1 MGRGLCAERDLG
13 AGPSAATSQRRKNMA
28 GAAGPGS
35 GPGAAG
41 GDGDD
46 SLYPIAVLIDELRNE
61 DVQLR
66 LNSIKKLSTI
76 ALALGVERTRT
87 ELLPFLTDTIYDED
101 EVLLA
106 LAEQLGNFTG
116 LVGGPD
122 FAHCLLPPLESL
134 ATVEETVVR
143 DKAVESLRQ
152 ISQEHTPVALEA
164 HFVPLVKRLASGDW
178 FTSRTSACGL
188 FSVCY
193 PRASNAVKAEI
204 RQHFRSLCSD
214 DTPMVRRA
222 AASKLG
228 EFAKVLE
235 LDSVKTEIVPLFTNL
250 ASDEQDSVRLLA
262 VEACVS
268 IAQLLSQDDL
278 EVLVMPTLRQAA
290 EDKSWRVRYMVADKF
305 SELQKA
311 VGPKIALSDL
321 IPAFQSLLRDCEA
334 EVRAAAAHKVRE
346 LCENLPLEGRE
357 TVIMNQ
363 ILPYIKELVSDTN
376 QHVKSALASVIM
388 GLSTVLGKENTI
400 EHLLPLF
407 LAQLKDECPEVRLNI
422 ISNLDCVNEVIGI
435 RQLSQSLLP
444 AIVELAEDAKWRV
457 RLAIIEYMP
466 LLAGQLGVEFFDEKL
481 NSLCMAW
488 LVDHVYAIREAATNN
503 LMKLVQKFGT
513 EWAQNT
519 IVPKVLVMAN
529 DPNYLHRMT
538 TLFCINALSEACG
551 KEITTKQMLPI
562 VLKMAGDQVANV
574 RFNVAKSL
582 QKIGPILDTNAL
594 QGEVKP
600 VLQKL
605 GQDEDM
611 DVKYFAQEAI
621 SVVAQRLRKLDFP
634 VKNSEEPSIPGVDKN
649 LFLRP
654 RGPGE
659 DTGEAQRDR
668 AARVASEEAVEAAQ
682 LRGTN
687 TAKVSPGTGTLQRP
701 LRSLP
706 SSDTT
711 YCL

>member
-1 MGRGLCAERDLG
+1 
-13 AGPSAATSQRRKNMA
+13 MA
-28 GAAGPGS
+28 GASGLGT

-76 ALALGVERTRT
+76 ALALGVERTRS

-122 FAHCLLPPLESL
+122 FAHCLLPPLENL

-152 ISQEHTPVALEA
+152 ISLEHTPVALEA
-164 HFVPLVKRLASGDW
+164 YFVPLVKRLASGDW

-188 FSVCY
+188 LSVCY

-204 RQHFRSLCSD
+204 RRQFRSLCSD

-235 LDSVKTEIVPLFTNL
+235 LDSVKSEIVPLFTNL

-268 IAQLLSQDDL
+268 IAQLLPQDDL
-278 EVLVMPTLRQAA
+278 ETLVMPTLRQAA

-311 VGPKIALSDL
+311 MGPKITLNDL
-321 IPAFQSLLRDCEA
+321 IPAFQNLLKDCEA
-334 EVRAAAAHKVRE
+334 EVRAAAAHKVKE
-346 LCENLPLEGRE
+346 LGENLSIEDRE
-357 TVIMNQ
+357 TIIMNQ
-363 ILPYIKELVSDTN
+363 ILPYIK
-376 QHVKSALASVIM
+376 
-388 GLSTVLGKENTI
+388 
-400 EHLLPLF
+400 
-407 LAQLKDECPEVRLNI
+407 CPEVRLNI

-551 KEITTKQMLPI
+551 QEITTKQMLPI

-621 SVVAQRLRKLDFP
+621 SVLAL
-634 VKNSEEPSIPGVDKN
+634 
-649 LFLRP
+649 
-654 RGPGE
+654 
-659 DTGEAQRDR
+659 A
-668 AARVASEEAVEAAQ
+668 
-682 LRGTN
+682 
-687 TAKVSPGTGTLQRP
+687 
-701 LRSLP
+701 
-706 SSDTT
+706 
-711 YCL
+711 

>member
-1 MGRGLCAERDLG
+1 M
-13 AGPSAATSQRRKNMA
+13 AAA
-28 GAAGPGS
+28 
-35 GPGAAG
+35 
-41 GDGDD
+41 DGDD

-76 ALALGVERTRT
+76 ALALGVERTRS

-106 LAEQLGNFTG
+106 LAEQLGTFTA
-116 LVGGPD
+116 LVGGPE
-122 FAHCLLPPLESL
+122 FVHCLLPPLESL

-143 DKAVESLRQ
+143 DKAVESLRAV
-152 ISQEHTPVALEA
+152 SHEHSPPDLEG
-164 HFVPLVKRLASGDW
+164 HFVPLVKRLAGGDW

-193 PRASNAVKAEI
+193 PRVSSPVKAEL
-204 RQHFRSLCSD
+204 RQYFRNLCSD

-235 LDSVKTEIVPLFTNL
+235 LEHVKSEIIPMFSNL

-268 IAQLLSQDDL
+268 IAQLLPQEEL
-278 EVLVMPTLRQAA
+278 EGLVMPTLRQAA

-305 SELQKA
+305 TE
-311 VGPKIALSDL
+311 VGAAWGPRSPRPDL
-321 IPAFQSLLRDCEA
+321 VGAFQSLMKDCEA
-334 EVRAAAAHKVRE
+334 EVRAAASHKVKGQQGPRST
-346 LCENLPLEGRE
+346 LISPKLTPS
-357 TVIMNQ
+357 
-363 ILPYIKELVSDTN
+363 VS
-376 QHVKSALASVIM
+376 Q
-388 GLSTVLGKENTI
+388 
-400 EHLLPLF
+400 
-407 LAQLKDECPEVRLNI
+407 CPEVRLNI

-488 LVDHVYAIREAATNN
+488 LVDHVYAIREAATSN
-503 LMKLVQKFGT
+503 LRKLVERFGHT
-513 EWAQNT
+513 WAQGT
-519 IVPKVLVMAN
+519 IVPKVLAMAA

-538 TLFCINALSEACG
+538 TLFCINVLSEVCG
-551 KEITTKQMLPI
+551 QEVTTQQMLPT
-562 VLKMAGDQVANV
+562 VLRMAADAVANV

-582 QKIGPILDTNAL
+582 QRIGPILDSGTL
-594 QGEVKP
+594 QTEVKP
-600 VLQKL
+600 VLEKL
-605 GQDEDM
+605 TQDQDV
-611 DVKYFAQEAI
+611 DVKYFAQEALT
-621 SVVAQRLRKLDFP
+621 VLAL
-634 VKNSEEPSIPGVDKN
+634 
-649 LFLRP
+649 
-654 RGPGE
+654 
-659 DTGEAQRDR
+659 A
-668 AARVASEEAVEAAQ
+668 
-682 LRGTN
+682 
-687 TAKVSPGTGTLQRP
+687 
-701 LRSLP
+701 
-706 SSDTT
+706 
-711 YCL
+711 

>member
-1 MGRGLCAERDLG
+1 
-13 AGPSAATSQRRKNMA
+13 MA
-28 GAAGPGS
+28 GAAGPGTC
-35 GPGAAG
+35 PGAAG

-61 DVQLR
+61 DVQLGSRRVLGGCRRTGFRAVRWPRRFQRRLPAGSGKGCGSPDTTGPFEVQPGASWLEKCPGLLGRRKLR

-152 ISQEHTPVALEA
+152 ISQEHTPIALEA

-193 PRASNAVKAEI
+193 PRASNAIKAEI

-235 LDSVKTEIVPLFTNL
+235 LDSVKNEIVPLFTNL

-311 VGPKIALSDL
+311 VGSKITLNDL
-321 IPAFQSLLRDCEA
+321 IPAFQNLLKDCEA
-334 EVRAAAAHKVRE
+334 EVRAAAAHKVKE
-346 LCENLPLEGRE
+346 LCENLPIEGRE
-357 TVIMNQ
+357 TIIMNQ

-388 GLSTVLGKENTI
+388 GLSTILGKENTI

-519 IVPKVLVMAN
+519 IVPKVLIMAN

-538 TLFCINALSEACG
+538 TLFCINE
-551 KEITTKQMLPI
+551 
-562 VLKMAGDQVANV
+562 
-574 RFNVAKSL
+574 
-582 QKIGPILDTNAL
+582 
-594 QGEVKP
+594 EVKP

-621 SVVAQRLRKLDFP
+621 SAVTQRLRNLDFP
-634 VKNSEEPSIPGVDKN
+634 GKDSEEPSAPEADKN
-649 LFLRP
+649 QCLRP
-654 RGPGE
+654 RVHGE
-659 DTGEAQRDR
+659 DTGKTVLTQ
-668 AARVASEEAVEAAQ
+668 
-682 LRGTN
+682 
-687 TAKVSPGTGTLQRP
+687 P
-701 LRSLP
+701 
-706 SSDTT
+706 
-711 YCL
+711 YCRTPNLS

>member
-1 MGRGLCAERDLG
+1 
-13 AGPSAATSQRRKNMA
+13 MA
-28 GAAGPGS
+28 GAE
-35 GPGAAG
+35 
-41 GDGDD
+41 GDD

-106 LAEQLGNFTG
+106 LAEQLGSFTV
-116 LVGGPD
+116 LVGGPE
-122 FAHCLLPPLESL
+122 FVHNLLPPLESL

-143 DKAVESLRQ
+143 DKAVESLRK
-152 ISQEHTPVALEA
+152 ISQEHSPVDLEV

-193 PRASNAVKAEI
+193 PRVSSTVKAEI
-204 RQHFRSLCSD
+204 RQHFRTLCSD

-235 LDSVKTEIVPLFTNL
+235 LDYVKSDIIPLFTAL

-262 VEACVS
+262 VEAGVS
-268 IAQLLSQDDL
+268 IATLLPQEDL
-278 EVLVMPTLRQAA
+278 EALVMPTLRQAA

-311 VGPKIALSDL
+311 VGPEITKTDL
-321 IPAFQSLLRDCEA
+321 VPAFQNLLKDCEA
-334 EVRAAAAHKVRE
+334 EVRAAAANKVKVF
-346 LCENLPLEGRE
+346 CENLPEDSRE
-357 TVIMNQ
+357 TIIMTH
-363 ILPYIKELVSDTN
+363 ILPCVKELVSDTN

-388 GLSTVLGKENTI
+388 GLSTILGKDNTV

-407 LAQLKDECPEVRLNI
+407 LVQLKDECPEVRLNI

-444 AIVELAEDAKWRV
+444 AIVELAEDAKWR
-457 RLAIIEYMP
+457 
-466 LLAGQLGVEFFDEKL
+466 GVEFFDEKL

-488 LVDHVYAIREAATNN
+488 LIDHVFAIREAATCN
-503 LMKLVQKFGT
+503 LMKLVEKFGA

-519 IVPKVLVMAN
+519 IVPKVLGMAN
-529 DPNYLHRMT
+529 DSNYLHRMT
-538 TLFCINALSEACG
+538 TLFCINALSGVCG
-551 KEITTKQMLPI
+551 QEITTKHMLPV
-562 VLKMAGDQVANV
+562 VLKMSTDQVANV
-574 RFNVAKSL
+574 RFNVARCL
-582 QKIGPILDTNAL
+582 QKIGPVLDSSAL
-594 QGEVKP
+594 QAEVKP
-600 VLQKL
+600 VLEKL
-605 GQDEDM
+605 ATDQDM
-611 DVKYFAQEAI
+611 DVKYFALEAI
-621 SVVAQRLRKLDFP
+621 SVLAL
-634 VKNSEEPSIPGVDKN
+634 
-649 LFLRP
+649 
-654 RGPGE
+654 
-659 DTGEAQRDR
+659 A
-668 AARVASEEAVEAAQ
+668 
-682 LRGTN
+682 
-687 TAKVSPGTGTLQRP
+687 
-701 LRSLP
+701 
-706 SSDTT
+706 
-711 YCL
+711 

>member
-1 MGRGLCAERDLG
+1 
-13 AGPSAATSQRRKNMA
+13 MA
-28 GAAGPGS
+28 GA
-35 GPGAAG
+35 
-41 GDGDD
+41 DGDD

-106 LAEQLGNFTG
+106 LAEQLGNFTM
-116 LVGGPD
+116 LVGGPEYV
-122 FAHCLLPPLESL
+122 HCLLPPLESL

-143 DKAVESLRQ
+143 DKAVESLRK
-152 ISQEHTPVALEA
+152 ISQEHSPVDLEV
-164 HFVPLVKRLASGDW
+164 HFEPLVKRLASGDW

-193 PRASNAVKAEI
+193 PRVSSTVKAEI
-204 RQHFRSLCSD
+204 RQHFRTLCSD

-235 LDSVKTEIVPLFTNL
+235 LEYVKSDIISLFTAL

-268 IAQLLSQDDL
+268 IATLLPQEDL
-278 EVLVMPTLRQAA
+278 ETLVMPTLRQAA

-311 VGPKIALSDL
+311 VGPEITKNDL
-321 IPAFQSLLRDCEA
+321 VPAFQNLLKDCEA
-334 EVRAAAAHKVRE
+334 EVRAAAANKVKE
-346 LCENLPLEGRE
+346 FCENLPEDNRE
-357 TVIMNQ
+357 QIIMTH
-363 ILPYIKELVSDTN
+363 ILPCWHDLNLSLV
-376 QHVKSALASVIM
+376 I
-388 GLSTVLGKENTI
+388 
-400 EHLLPLF
+400 
-407 LAQLKDECPEVRLNI
+407 RL
-422 ISNLDCVNEVIGI
+422 
-435 RQLSQSLLP
+435 
-444 AIVELAEDAKWRV
+444 V

-481 NSLCMAW
+481 NTLCMAW
-488 LVDHVYAIREAATNN
+488 LIDHVYAIREAATCN
-503 LMKLVQKFGT
+503 LMKLVEKFGA

-519 IVPKVLVMAN
+519 IVPKVLGMAN

-538 TLFCINALSEACG
+538 TLFCINALSKACG
-551 KEITTKQMLPI
+551 QEITTKQMLPV
-562 VLKMAGDQVANV
+562 VLKMSNDQVANV

-582 QKIGPILDTNAL
+582 QKIGPILDSNAL
-594 QGEVKP
+594 QTEVKP
-600 VLQKL
+600 VLEKL
-605 GQDEDM
+605 ASDTDM

-621 SVVAQRLRKLDFP
+621 SVLAL
-634 VKNSEEPSIPGVDKN
+634 
-649 LFLRP
+649 
-654 RGPGE
+654 
-659 DTGEAQRDR
+659 A
-668 AARVASEEAVEAAQ
+668 
-682 LRGTN
+682 
-687 TAKVSPGTGTLQRP
+687 
-701 LRSLP
+701 
-706 SSDTT
+706 
-711 YCL
+711 

>member
-1 MGRGLCAERDLG
+1 
-13 AGPSAATSQRRKNMA
+13 MA
-28 GAAGPGS
+28 GA
-35 GPGAAG
+35 
-41 GDGDD
+41 DGDD

-106 LAEQLGNFTG
+106 LAEQLGNFTM
-116 LVGGPD
+116 LVGGPEYV
-122 FAHCLLPPLESL
+122 HCLLPPLESL

-143 DKAVESLRQ
+143 DKAVESLRK
-152 ISQEHTPVALEA
+152 ISHEHSPVDLEV
-164 HFVPLVKRLASGDW
+164 HFEPLVKRLASGDW

-193 PRASNAVKAEI
+193 PRVSSTVKAEI
-204 RQHFRSLCSD
+204 RQHFRTLCSD

-235 LDSVKTEIVPLFTNL
+235 LEYVKSDIISLFTAL

-268 IAQLLSQDDL
+268 IATLLPQEDL
-278 EVLVMPTLRQAA
+278 EALVMPTLRQAA

-311 VGPKIALSDL
+311 VGPEITKNDL
-321 IPAFQSLLRDCEA
+321 VPAFQNLLKDCEA
-334 EVRAAAAHKVRE
+334 EVRAAAANKVKE
-346 LCENLPLEGRE
+346 FCENLPEDSRE
-357 TVIMNQ
+357 TIIMSH
-363 ILPYIKELVSDTN
+363 ILPCVKELVSDTN

-388 GLSTVLGKENTI
+388 GLSTILGKDNTI

-488 LVDHVYAIREAATNN
+488 LVDHGKLCLRYPFGISVGLPCV
-503 LMKLVQKFGT
+503 LMWWYF
-513 EWAQNT
+513 
-519 IVPKVLVMAN
+519 
-529 DPNYLHRMT
+529 RMHG
-538 TLFCINALSEACG
+538 FAFQALSEACG
-551 KEITTKQMLPI
+551 QDITTKQMLPV
-562 VLKMAGDQVANV
+562 VLKMSNDQVANV

-582 QKIGPILDTNAL
+582 QKIGPVLDSNAL
-594 QGEVKP
+594 QTEVKP
-600 VLQKL
+600 VLEKL
-605 GQDEDM
+605 ATDQDM

-621 SVVAQRLRKLDFP
+621 SVLAL
-634 VKNSEEPSIPGVDKN
+634 
-649 LFLRP
+649 
-654 RGPGE
+654 
-659 DTGEAQRDR
+659 A
-668 AARVASEEAVEAAQ
+668 
-682 LRGTN
+682 
-687 TAKVSPGTGTLQRP
+687 
-701 LRSLP
+701 
-706 SSDTT
+706 
-711 YCL
+711 

>member
-1 MGRGLCAERDLG
+1 
-13 AGPSAATSQRRKNMA
+13 MA
-28 GAAGPGS
+28 GA
-35 GPGAAG
+35 
-41 GDGDD
+41 DGDD

-106 LAEQLGNFTG
+106 LAEQLGNFTM
-116 LVGGPD
+116 LVGGPEYV
-122 FAHCLLPPLESL
+122 HCLLPPLESL

-143 DKAVESLRQ
+143 DKAVESLRK
-152 ISQEHTPVALEA
+152 ISQEHSPV
-164 HFVPLVKRLASGDW
+164 
-178 FTSRTSACGL
+178 
-188 FSVCY
+188 
-193 PRASNAVKAEI
+193 
-204 RQHFRSLCSD
+204 
-214 DTPMVRRA
+214 
-222 AASKLG
+222 
-228 EFAKVLE
+228 
-235 LDSVKTEIVPLFTNL
+235 
-250 ASDEQDSVRLLA
+250 
-262 VEACVS
+262 
-268 IAQLLSQDDL
+268 DL
-278 EVLVMPTLRQAA
+278 EVHFEPLTLVMPTLRQAA

-311 VGPKIALSDL
+311 VGPEITKNDL
-321 IPAFQSLLRDCEA
+321 VPAFQNLLKDCEA
-334 EVRAAAAHKVRE
+334 EVRAAAANKVKE
-346 LCENLPLEGRE
+346 FCENLPEDGRE
-357 TVIMNQ
+357 TIIMTH
-363 ILPYIKELVSDTN
+363 ILPCVKELVSDTN

-388 GLSTVLGKENTI
+388 GLSTILGKDNTI

-488 LVDHVYAIREAATNN
+488 LVDHVYAIREAATCN
-503 LMKLVQKFGT
+503 LMKLVEKFGA

-519 IVPKVLVMAN
+519 IVPKVLGMAN

-551 KEITTKQMLPI
+551 QEITTKHMLPV
-562 VLKMAGDQVANV
+562 VLKMSNDQVANV
-574 RFNVAKSL
+574 RFNVAKCL
-582 QKIGPILDTNAL
+582 QKIGPVLDNNAL
-594 QGEVKP
+594 QTEVKP
-600 VLQKL
+600 VLEKL
-605 GQDEDM
+605 AADQDM

-621 SVVAQRLRKLDFP
+621 SVLAL
-634 VKNSEEPSIPGVDKN
+634 
-649 LFLRP
+649 
-654 RGPGE
+654 
-659 DTGEAQRDR
+659 A
-668 AARVASEEAVEAAQ
+668 
-682 LRGTN
+682 
-687 TAKVSPGTGTLQRP
+687 
-701 LRSLP
+701 
-706 SSDTT
+706 
-711 YCL
+711 

>member
-1 MGRGLCAERDLG
+1 
-13 AGPSAATSQRRKNMA
+13 MA
-28 GAAGPGS
+28 GA
-35 GPGAAG
+35 
-41 GDGDD
+41 DGDD

-106 LAEQLGNFTG
+106 LAEQLGNFTM
-116 LVGGPD
+116 LVGGPEYV
-122 FAHCLLPPLESL
+122 HCLLPPLESL

-143 DKAVESLRQ
+143 DKAVESLRK
-152 ISQEHTPVALEA
+152 ISQEHSPVDLEV
-164 HFVPLVKRLASGDW
+164 HFEPLVKRLASGDW

-193 PRASNAVKAEI
+193 PRVSSTVKQLHHDNWPVGES
-204 RQHFRSLCSD
+204 RVPSMHFYESAIIPS
-214 DTPMVRRA
+214 
-222 AASKLG
+222 
-228 EFAKVLE
+228 
-235 LDSVKTEIVPLFTNL
+235 
-250 ASDEQDSVRLLA
+250 
-262 VEACVS
+262 CVS
-268 IAQLLSQDDL
+268 IASLLPQEDL
-278 EVLVMPTLRQAA
+278 ETLVMPTLRQAA

-311 VGPKIALSDL
+311 VGPEITKNDL
-321 IPAFQSLLRDCEA
+321 VPAFQNLLKDCEA
-334 EVRAAAAHKVRE
+334 EVRSAAAKKIKE
-346 LCENLPLEGRE
+346 FCENLPEDSRE
-357 TVIMNQ
+357 TIIMTH
-363 ILPYIKELVSDTN
+363 ILSCVKELVSDTS

-388 GLSTVLGKENTI
+388 GLSTILGKDNTV

-481 NSLCMAW
+481 NTLCMAW
-488 LVDHVYAIREAATNN
+488 LIDHVYAIREAATCN
-503 LMKLVQKFGT
+503 LMKLVEKFGA

-519 IVPKVLVMAN
+519 IVPKVLGMAN

-538 TLFCINALSEACG
+538 TLFCINSLSEACG
-551 KEITTKQMLPI
+551 QDITTKHMLPV
-562 VLKMAGDQVANV
+562 VLKMSNDQVANV

-582 QKIGPILDTNAL
+582 QKIGPVLDSNAL
-594 QGEVKP
+594 QTEVKP
-600 VLQKL
+600 VLEKL
-605 GQDEDM
+605 ATDTDM

-621 SVVAQRLRKLDFP
+621 
-634 VKNSEEPSIPGVDKN
+634 
-649 LFLRP
+649 
-654 RGPGE
+654 
-659 DTGEAQRDR
+659 
-668 AARVASEEAVEAAQ
+668 RVLALA
-682 LRGTN
+682 
-687 TAKVSPGTGTLQRP
+687 
-701 LRSLP
+701 
-706 SSDTT
+706 
-711 YCL
+711 